1 MSTDPDR
8 RAGFALSEQDG
19 TVQIIACTLE
29 TLDAEDDGGPA
40 LARSLN
46 ATDPIGWPPEH
57 NDASTRDWMRS
68 LIRDNPN
75 RPGWGMWY
83 ILADGR
89 PVGIGGY
96 KGPPDDSGCV
106 EIGYSIVEGDQR
118 RGYAGRAVAML
129 VARAFD
135 DPQVTSIAAETLP
148 ALIASQ
154 RVLTRKGFVLT
165 GSSFDAEVG
174 EIMRFTLNRPQPT

>member
-1 MSTDPDR
+1 MNTGPDR

-19 TVQIIACTLE
+19 AVQIIACTLE
-29 TLDAEDDGGPA
+29 TLDAEEEGGPA
-40 LARSLN
+40 LARALN
-46 ATDPIGWPPEH
+46 ATDPVSWPPEH

-68 LIRDNPN
+68 LIRDHPN
-75 RPGWGMWY
+75 QPGWGFWY

-89 PVGIGGY
+89 PVGIAGY
-96 KGPPDDSGCV
+96 KGPPNDSGCV
-106 EIGYSIVEGDQR
+106 EIGYSVVEADQR
-118 RGYAGRAVAML
+118 QGYAGRAVAML
-129 VARAFD
+129 IARAFG
-135 DPQVTSIAAETLP
+135 DPLVTLIAAETLP

-174 EIMRFTLNRPQPT
+174 EIMRFELNRPQPT